1 MKKIINILLATVAAF
16 TAFSCGDKASLGL
29 TEITYFAQIEVLG
42 DADIVVQKG
51 SQYVDAGCKAT
62 MKGEDVTSQVKVS
75 SNVNTAVSGVYSVQY
90 SVVNEDG
97 FEKVASRKVTVLD
110 LNDAVE
116 GFYTA
121 QKISVNGS
129 NKYEGPHQ
137 VLVIGL
143 GGGKYSVSDL
153 LGGWYDQGRGYGG
166 SYAMTGTISISGTE
180 VSLVSS
186 FIAGW
191 GDGLDP
197 GFVGTFDPDTK
208 TLSWNTSYADMPCI
222 IVLQKN

>member
-1 MKKIINILLATVAAF
+1 MKKIINILLVTIAALS
-16 TAFSCGDKASLGL
+16 AFSCVDKASLGV
-29 TEITYFAQIEVLG
+29 TRITYYAQIEVLG

-62 MKGEDVTSQVKVS
+62 MKGEDVTSQVVVT
-75 SNVNTAVSGVYSVQY
+75 SNVNTAVSGVYSVRY

-97 FEKVASRKVTVLD
+97 FEKAASRKVTVLD
-110 LNDAVE
+110 LNDPVE

-129 NKYEGPHQ
+129 NKYEGPHS

-153 LGGWYDQGRGYGG
+153 LGGWYDQGRGYGA
-166 SYAMTGTISISGTE
+166 SYAMTGTIQISGTD
-180 VSLVSS
+180 VTLLSS

-197 GFVGTFDPDTK
+197 GFEGTFDPATG
-208 TLSWNTSYADMPCI
+208 TLSWNTSYAGMPCI
-222 IVLQKN
+222 IVIQKN